1 MFLTLV
7 IIGLLSGILGS
18 MGLGGG
24 TVLIPLLSFVGIS
37 QKNAQLINIFSFVV
51 MAFFILYFNIKSGL
65 IKLFPAL
72 ALSSIG
78 LVTSIISSLFVREID
93 NNILKIIFGIF
104 LLVVGVVELVGFI
117 IKYKSK

>member
-78 LVTSIISSLFVREID
+78 LVTSIILSLFVREID
-93 NNILKIIFGIF
+93 NNVLKIIFGIF
-104 LLVVGVVELVGFI
+104 LLVVGIVELVGFI
-117 IKYKSK
+117 IKNKSK